1 MSYTKIDMESLF
13 RWLKDNLSEKR
24 YIHSIGTAECAR
36 DLAIKFGLDSEK
48 AYMAGLLHDCAK
60 CFSNEKLLEIINNN
74 LNVQKVELM
83 NYKTLHAPVSAFIAK
98 NNFGVEDNEILSAI
112 RWHTLGKI
120 DMTDFEKI
128 IFLADKIEPKT
139 RDKDYL
145 DDVRGYL
152 DEENGLNK
160 AMLKC
165 YKETIKSLVKR
176 DLKICPVT
184 IDIYNNLED
193 IVNVK

>member
-1 MSYTKIDMESLF
+1 
-13 RWLKDNLSEKR
+13 
-24 YIHSIGTAECAR
+24 
-36 DLAIKFGLDSEK
+36 
-48 AYMAGLLHDCAK
+48 
-60 CFSNEKLLEIINNN
+60 
-74 LNVQKVELM
+74 
-83 NYKTLHAPVSAFIAK
+83 
-98 NNFGVEDNEILSAI
+98 
-112 RWHTLGKI
+112 
-120 DMTDFEKI
+120 MTDFEKI

>member
-1 MSYTKIDMESLF
+1 MAYIKISMEELLA
-13 RWLKDNLSEKR
+13 WLKSNLSEKR
-24 YIHSIGTAECAR
+24 YIHSLGTAECAKE
-36 DLAIKFGLDSEK
+36 LAEKFGQDPDK

-60 CFSNEKLLEIINNN
+60 CFPNEKLMEIIENN
-74 LNVQKVELM
+74 LHVEKVELM

-98 NNFGVEDNEILSAI
+98 QDFGVEDEEILSAI

-128 IFLADKIEPKT
+128 IFLADKVEPRT

-145 DDVRGYL
+145 DEVRDYL
-152 DEENGLNK
+152 NEEDGLNK

-193 IVNVK
+193 VVNVK